1 MKELDKVLKSLHS
14 GKSKDANGYICEMFR
29 EGTIG
34 TDLKHS
40 VLLMMNRMKKMMK
53 IPQCLRSA
61 NITVLHKKKS
71 KLDLNNYRGI
81 FVSSVLRTILMKLIY
96 ERTYEKVNISMTD
109 AQIGAQKHK
118 SVRNHFFIL

>member
-1 MKELDKVLKSLHS
+1 
-14 GKSKDANGYICEMFR
+14 MFR

-34 TDLKHS
+34 TDLKQS
-40 VLLMMNRMKKMMK
+40 VLLMMNRMKKIMK

-81 FVSSVLRTILMKLIY
+81 FVSSVLRTILMNLIY
-96 ERTYEKVNISMTD
+96 ERTYEKN
-109 AQIGAQKHK
+109 KHK
-118 SVRNHFFIL
+118 HD